1 MKRTNYLKFIAAA
14 LFVVFL
20 SAPVL
25 SFKLGGKDLV
35 KNGTGKRTM
44 PIIGS
49 VYFADLWVPQELKG
63 GADSAILNA
72 DEPMAIILM
81 IDSGVITRDRFVK
94 SVTEAFAKSASAG
107 YPSADNTTYLNY
119 FNNITIAKGD
129 RFIHNYDPKTGTT
142 VQYRSQA
149 TGQTTTLGVIKGLQ
163 FKKAFFGMYLSSKPI
178 QESLKKGMLGQ

>member
-1 MKRTNYLKFIAAA
+1 MKRTNFLRFIAAV
-14 LFVVFL
+14 LFVVIL

-72 DEPMAIILM
+72 DEPMSITLT
-81 IDSGVITRDRFVK
+81 IDSGIISRDRFVK
-94 SVTEAFAKSASAG
+94 SVTEAFTKSAAAG
-107 YPSADNTTYLNY
+107 YPSADSGLYLNM
-119 FNNITIAKGD
+119 FNDITIAKGD
-129 RFIHNYDPKTGTT
+129 RFIHNYDPKVGTT

-149 TGQTTTLGVIKGLQ
+149 SGQTATLGVIKGLQ
-163 FKKAFFGMYLSSKPI
+163 FKKAFFGMFLSAQPI
-178 QESLKKGMLGQ
+178 QASLKKGMLGQ